1 MRALLM
7 LALAPV
13 AMWMAQSV
21 LLLIA
26 GQRPRWRISAG
37 DLPRGLK
44 RINRGVTYAT
54 FAALLAGYPLLRGE
68 SPVVCYR
75 GFFPLGE
82 RPWEALYGAAASA
95 LYLLVLYLVWTLS
108 GNVRFGVR
116 QAPGKLAK
124 RLAGVPFTAVLAAL
138 VEELLFRGVLLA
150 SLLEDLSV
158 AVAVPIAVVVF
169 AGAHYVRGVKRY
181 WTIGGHLGLGV
192 LFCVAFVCTD
202 ALWLS
207 FGLHAGGIVVL
218 MGARPLVR
226 YTGPA
231 WLVGASIFPYA
242 GVVGM
247 IALGLLTLNIWLHYG
262 GVS

>member
-13 AMWMAQSV
+13 VMWISQSV

-26 GQRPRWRISAG
+26 GRRLRWRISAV
-37 DLPRGLK
+37 DLPRALK
-44 RINRGVTYAT
+44 RVNRGVTYLV
-54 FAALLAGYPLLRGE
+54 FAALIGGYPLLRHE
-68 SPVVCYR
+68 WPMAYYR
-75 GFFPLGE
+75 AFFPLDE
-82 RPWEALYGAAASA
+82 RPLEALYGAAASV
-95 LYLLVLYLVWTLS
+95 LYLLVLYLVWTLT
-108 GNVRFGVR
+108 GNVRFGLR
-116 QAPGKLAK
+116 QTPGKLAK
-124 RLAGVPFTAVLAAL
+124 RLAGVPLTAILAAL

-150 SLLEDLSV
+150 SLLEDWRPG
-158 AVAVPIAVVVF
+158 VAVPIAVVVF

-181 WTIGGHLGLGV
+181 WTIGGHLALGM
-192 LFCVAFVCTD
+192 LFCIAFVCTD

-207 FGLHAGGIVVL
+207 CGLHAGGIVVL
-218 MGARPLVR
+218 MGVRPVVR

-247 IALGLLTLNIWLHYG
+247 IALGLLTLNIWLHFG
-262 GVS
+262 GVT